1 MYDSGREAVLNI
13 AVVGSGISGLS
24 TAWLLSQRHSVTL
37 YEQDPRIGGHSNSV
51 SVPGCE
57 RYVDTGFIIYNE
69 LNYPNLTALFEH
81 FNVQTQF
88 AEMSLAISLRGGR
101 LEYSGTNLRGLFAQL
116 RNVVSPRF
124 WSMLK
129 DLRRFYRCAP
139 LDLPDLERRSITLGE
154 YLQETPYGRA
164 FRDDHLL
171 PMAGAIWSAPT
182 HAILDYPAV
191 NFIRFHENHGLLK
204 LQDRPAWRSVTGGS
218 RDYVEALTSSF
229 RKRIQIGNA
238 VTAVKSADQAVFIRD
253 QNGQIEKFDHVVIA
267 SHADRA
273 LALLV
278 DPSVDEQ
285 ALLGAFRY
293 SRNRAVLHS
302 DASLMPKRRG
312 VWSSWNY
319 LQSSEGAS
327 EVPTITYWMN
337 RLQNLGTTRQLFLTL
352 NPRIA
357 PRDILYET
365 DYEHPLFD
373 SSAIAAQKKLW
384 SLQGRRR
391 VWFCGSYFG
400 YGFHED
406 GLQAGLAVAEHVDPR
421 CRRPWSVSNESGR
434 ISILGSTRPSEV
446 AACR

>member
-1 MYDSGREAVLNI
+1 MFDSGREAVLNI

-24 TAWLLSQRHSVTL
+24 AAWLLSQRHSVTL

-57 RYVDTGFIIYNE
+57 PYVDTGFIVYNE

-81 FNVQTQF
+81 FNVQTQL

-101 LEYSGTNLRGLFAQL
+101 LEYSGTNLRGLFAQP
-116 RNVVSPRF
+116 RNVVDPRF
-124 WSMLK
+124 WSMLR
-129 DLRRFYRCAP
+129 DLRRFYQCAP
-139 LDLPDLERRSITLGE
+139 LNLPDLERRSITLSE
-154 YLQETPYGRA
+154 YLDENRYGRA

-171 PMAGAIWSAPT
+171 PMAGAIWSASPD
-182 HAILDYPAV
+182 AILDYPAAS
-191 NFIRFHENHGLLK
+191 FIRFHENHGLLK
-204 LQDRPAWRSVTGGS
+204 LTGRPAWRSVTGGS
-218 RDYVEALTSSF
+218 GNYVAALTSSF
-229 RKRIQIGNA
+229 RKRIQRGNA
-238 VTAVKSADQAVFIRD
+238 ITAVKSAEQAVFVRD
-253 QNGQIEKFDHVVIA
+253 QHGQLEKFDHVVIA
-267 SHADRA
+267 THADRA
-273 LALLV
+273 LAVIV
-278 DPSVDEQ
+278 DPSLEERS
-285 ALLGAFRY
+285 ALGAFRY

-302 DASLMPKRRG
+302 DASLMPKRRR

-319 LQSSEGAS
+319 IQSSDGRD

-337 RLQNLGTTRQLFLTL
+337 RLQTLGKMRPLFLTL
-352 NPRIA
+352 NPRVV

-373 SSAIAAQKKLW
+373 TAAIAAQKKLW

-406 GLQAGLAVAEHVDPR
+406 GLQAGLAVAEHLDPR
-421 CRRPWSVSNESGR
+421 CRRPWSVANESGR
-434 ISILGSTRPSEV
+434 ISILGPTTPSEV
-446 AACR
+446 AA